1 MGYSLAHFLFYRYF
15 FYQPKV
21 HMKTDSRPASIF
33 NVAVIVAS
41 LGYFVD
47 IYDLLLFTI
56 VRVPSLKDLGLPQS
70 EIDAGAGL
78 LLINVQML
86 GLLIGGIVW
95 GIIGDKKGR
104 LSVLFGSILIY
115 SVANIAN
122 GFVHGINGYI
132 LWRFVAGFGL
142 AGELGA
148 GITLVSE
155 ILSKEKRGYGTM
167 IVATVGVSGAIAAN
181 LIAKLVGDW
190 RICYFIGGG
199 LGLCLLILR
208 VSVMESHMFNAVRT
222 STAARGS
229 FFALF
234 TSRER
239 FLKYLKCILLGTP
252 TWFVVGILIVF
263 SNKFAKE
270 MNVAGD
276 INPGDAVAFC
286 YAGITVGDFASG
298 VLSQLW
304 KSRRKVMLVFLVLT
318 GAMVAVYLN
327 MYGAATW
334 VFYTVCFILGFSVG
348 FWAIFVTIAA
358 ESFGT
363 NLRATVATTVP
374 NFARGML
381 PLISL
386 LFVQVQHSF
395 SFLQSGAIV
404 AVICIGIAMIA
415 AWKIEETFGK
425 DLNYLEE
432 I

>member
-1 MGYSLAHFLFYRYF
+1 
-15 FYQPKV
+15 
-21 HMKTDSRPASIF
+21 MKTDNRPVSIF
-33 NVAVIVAS
+33 NIAVIVAS

-56 VRVPSLKDLGLPQS
+56 VRVPSLKSLGVPQN
-70 EIDAGAGL
+70 EIDAGAGM
-78 LLINVQML
+78 LLINIQML
-86 GLLIGGIVW
+86 GLLIGGIFW

-122 GFVHGINGYI
+122 GFVQSINGYV

-155 ILSKEKRGYGTM
+155 ILPKEKRGYGTM
-167 IVATVGVSGAIAAN
+167 IVATVGVSGAVAAN

-199 LGLCLLILR
+199 LGLGLLILR
-208 VSVMESHMFNAVRT
+208 VSVMESHLFNAVKS
-222 STAARGS
+222 STASRGS
-229 FFALF
+229 FVALF
-234 TSRER
+234 TNRDR
-239 FLKYLKCILLGTP
+239 FIKYLKCMLLGTP
-252 TWFVVGILIVF
+252 TWFVVGILIAF
-263 SNKFAKE
+263 SNKFATVMEVKG
-270 MNVAGD
+270 A
-276 INPGDAVAFC
+276 ISPGDAVAFC
-286 YAGITVGDFASG
+286 YGGLVLGDFASG
-298 VLSQLW
+298 LISQLW
-304 KSRRKVMLVFLVLT
+304 QSRRKVMLLFLVFT
-318 GAMVAVYLN
+318 AVMVGVYLN
-327 MYGAATW
+327 LHGVETW

-381 PLISL
+381 PLISI
-386 LFVQVQHSF
+386 LFVKTQNYF
-395 SFLQSGAIV
+395 TYLQSGAIV
-404 AVICIGIAMIA
+404 AVICIGVALIT
-415 AWKIEETFGK
+415 AWKVEETFGK

>member
-1 MGYSLAHFLFYRYF
+1 
-15 FYQPKV
+15 
-21 HMKTDSRPASIF
+21 MKTEKNSASIF

-56 VRVPSLKDLGLPQS
+56 VRVPSLQSLGVSQVD
-70 EIDAGAGL
+70 IDTGIGP
-78 LLINVQML
+78 LLISVQML
-86 GLLIGGIVW
+86 GLLVGGIVW

-122 GFVHGINGYI
+122 GFVQSTDGYLI
-132 LWRFVAGFGL
+132 WRFVAGFGL

-155 ILSKEKRGYGTM
+155 ILPKEKRGYGTM
-167 IVATVGVSGAIAAN
+167 IVATVGVSGAVAAN
-181 LIAKLVGDW
+181 LIAKMVQDW

-199 LGLCLLILR
+199 LGLTLLILR
-208 VSVMESHMFNAVRT
+208 VSVIESHMFNTMRH
-222 STAARGS
+222 AASNRGS
-229 FFALF
+229 LLALF
-234 TSRER
+234 NNKER
-239 FLKYLKCILLGTP
+239 FIKYLKCILLGTP
-252 TWFVVGILIVF
+252 TWFVVGILVAF
-263 SNKFAKE
+263 SNKFAQE
-270 MNVAGD
+270 MGVKAP
-276 INPGDAVAFC
+276 ISPGDAVAFC
-286 YAGITVGDFASG
+286 YAGLTLGDFSSG
-298 VLSQLW
+298 LISQLW
-304 KSRRKVMLVFLVLT
+304 RSRRKVMLLFLGLTALMVFLYFQLH
-318 GAMVAVYLN
+318 GAEK
-327 MYGAATW
+327 W
-334 VFYTVCFILGFSVG
+334 VFYTVCFFLGFSVG

-381 PLISL
+381 PLITM
-386 LFVQVQHSF
+386 LFAYMQQYF
-395 SFLQSGAIV
+395 SYLHSGAIV
-404 AVICIGIAMIA
+404 AVLTIGIGFIA
-415 AWKIEETFGK
+415 SWKIEETFGK

>member
-1 MGYSLAHFLFYRYF
+1 
-15 FYQPKV
+15 
-21 HMKTDSRPASIF
+21 MKTDNRSVSIF
-33 NVAVIVAS
+33 NIAVIVAS

-56 VRVPSLKDLGLPQS
+56 VRVPSLKSLGLPQS

-78 LLINVQML
+78 LLINIQMV
-86 GLLIGGIVW
+86 GLLIGGIFW

-115 SVANIAN
+115 SIANIAN

-155 ILSKEKRGYGTM
+155 ILPKEKRGYGTM
-167 IVATVGVSGAIAAN
+167 IVATVGVSGAVAAN

-199 LGLCLLILR
+199 LGLALLVLR
-208 VSVMESHMFNAVRT
+208 VSVMESHLFNAVKE

-229 FFALF
+229 LVALF
-234 TSRER
+234 NNRER
-239 FLKYLKCILLGTP
+239 FMKYLKCMLLGTP
-252 TWFVVGILIVF
+252 TWFVVGILIAF
-263 SNKFAKE
+263 SNKFATI
-270 MNVAGD
+270 MNVQGA

-286 YAGITVGDFASG
+286 YAGLVLGDFTTG
-298 VLSQLW
+298 LLSQVW
-304 KSRRKVMLVFLVLT
+304 QSRRKVMLLFLLLT
-318 GAMVAVYLN
+318 GVMVAVYLN
-327 MYGAATW
+327 LHGAATW

-386 LFVQVQHSF
+386 LFINVQKHF
-395 SFLQSGAIV
+395 TFLQSGAIV
-404 AVICIGIAMIA
+404 AVVCIGIALIT
-415 AWKIEETFGK
+415 AWNVEETFGK

>member
-1 MGYSLAHFLFYRYF
+1 MIVN
-15 FYQPKV
+15 QTE
-21 HMKTDSRPASIF
+21 MKTGSQQAASIF
-33 NVAVIVAS
+33 NIAVIVAS

-56 VRVPSLKDLGLPQS
+56 VRVPSLKSLGVPQS
-70 EIDAGAGL
+70 EIDAGAGM
-78 LLINVQML
+78 LLINIQML
-86 GLLIGGIVW
+86 GLLVGGIFW

-104 LSVLFGSILIY
+104 LRVLFGSILIY
-115 SVANIAN
+115 SIANIAN
-122 GFVHGINGYI
+122 GFVHGISGYL

-155 ILSKEKRGYGTM
+155 ILPKEKRGYGTM
-167 IVATVGVSGAIAAN
+167 IVATIGVSGAVAAN

-199 LGLCLLILR
+199 LGLALLILR

-222 STAARGS
+222 SEASRGS
-229 FFALF
+229 FLALF
-234 TSRER
+234 TNRDR
-239 FLKYLKCILLGTP
+239 FLKYLKCMLLGTP
-252 TWFVVGILIVF
+252 TWFVVGILVAF
-263 SNKFAKE
+263 SNKFATM
-270 MNVAGD
+270 MNVNGA
-276 INPGDAVAFC
+276 ISPGDSIAFC
-286 YAGITVGDFASG
+286 YAGLVLGDFASG
-298 VLSQLW
+298 FLSQVW
-304 KSRRKVMLVFLVLT
+304 KSRRKVMLLFLVLT
-318 GAMVAVYLN
+318 SIMVGIYLN
-327 MYGAATW
+327 LHGVETW

-381 PLISL
+381 PLISI
-386 LFVQVQHSF
+386 LFVKVQSYF
-395 SFLQSGAIV
+395 TFLQSGAIV
-404 AVICIGIAMIA
+404 AVICIGIALIT
-415 AWKIEETFGK
+415 AWNIEETFGK
-425 DLNYLEE
+425 DLNYLEK

>member
-1 MGYSLAHFLFYRYF
+1 
-15 FYQPKV
+15 
-21 HMKTDSRPASIF
+21 MKTENRSASIF
-33 NVAVIVAS
+33 NIAVIVAS

-56 VRVPSLKDLGLPQS
+56 VRVPSLKSLGLSQ
-70 EIDAGAGL
+70 EDIDSGAGL
-78 LLINVQML
+78 LLINIQMV

-115 SVANIAN
+115 SIANIAN
-122 GFVHGINGYI
+122 GFVQGINGYV

-155 ILSKEKRGYGTM
+155 ILPKEKRGYGTM

-181 LIAKLVGDW
+181 TIAKLVGDW

-199 LGLCLLILR
+199 LGLALLILR
-208 VSVMESHMFNAVRT
+208 VSVMESHMFNQVKASAT
-222 STAARGS
+222 TTKGS
-229 FFALF
+229 FIALF
-234 TSRER
+234 TNKER
-239 FLKYLKCILLGTP
+239 FLKYLKCMLLGTP
-252 TWFVVGILIVF
+252 TWFVVGILVAF
-263 SNKFAKE
+263 SNKFASQ
-270 MNVAGD
+270 MQIQGA
-276 INPGDAVAFC
+276 INPGDAIAFC
-286 YAGITVGDFASG
+286 YAGLVLGDFASG
-298 VLSQLW
+298 LLSQLL
-304 KSRRKVMLVFLVLT
+304 KSRRKVMLLFLVLT
-318 GAMVAVYLN
+318 SVMVGIYLN
-327 MYGAATW
+327 LHGAAVWT
-334 VFYTVCFILGFSVG
+334 FYVVSFVLGFSVG

-381 PLISL
+381 PLISI
-386 LFVQVQHSF
+386 LFIQVQKSF
-395 SFLQSGAIV
+395 TYLQSGAIV
-404 AVICIGIAMIA
+404 AAVCIGIAIIA
-415 AWKIEETFGK
+415 AWNIEETFGK
-425 DLNYLEE
+425 DLNYVEE

>member
-1 MGYSLAHFLFYRYF
+1 
-15 FYQPKV
+15 
-21 HMKTDSRPASIF
+21 MKTDNRSVSIF
-33 NVAVIVAS
+33 NIAVIVAS

-56 VRVPSLKDLGLPQS
+56 VRVPSLKSLGLPQS

-78 LLINVQML
+78 LLINIQMV
-86 GLLIGGIVW
+86 GLLIGGIFW

-155 ILSKEKRGYGTM
+155 ILPKEKRGYGTM
-167 IVATVGVSGAIAAN
+167 IVATVGVSGAVAAN

-199 LGLCLLILR
+199 LGLALLVLR
-208 VSVMESHMFNAVRT
+208 VSVMESHLFNAVKA

-229 FFALF
+229 LVALF
-234 TSRER
+234 NNRER
-239 FLKYLKCILLGTP
+239 FMKYLKCMLLGTP
-252 TWFVVGILIVF
+252 TWFVVGILIAF
-263 SNKFAKE
+263 SNKFATI
-270 MNVAGD
+270 MNVQGA

-286 YAGITVGDFASG
+286 YAGLVLGDFTTG
-298 VLSQLW
+298 LLSQVW
-304 KSRRKVMLVFLVLT
+304 QSRRKVMLLFLLLT
-318 GAMVAVYLN
+318 GVMVAVYLN
-327 MYGAATW
+327 LHGVATW

-386 LFVQVQHSF
+386 LFINVQKHF
-395 SFLQSGAIV
+395 TFLQSGAIV
-404 AVICIGIAMIA
+404 AVVCIGIALIT
-415 AWKIEETFGK
+415 AWNVEETFGK

>member
-1 MGYSLAHFLFYRYF
+1 
-15 FYQPKV
+15 
-21 HMKTDSRPASIF
+21 MKTDSRSASIF
-33 NVAVIVAS
+33 NIAVIVAS

-56 VRVPSLKDLGLPQS
+56 VRVPSLKELGLPQN

-78 LLINVQML
+78 LLINIQML

-122 GFVHGINGYI
+122 GFVHGINGYV

-155 ILSKEKRGYGTM
+155 ILPKEKRGYGTM
-167 IVATVGVSGAIAAN
+167 IVATVGVSGAVAAN

-199 LGLCLLILR
+199 LGLCLLVLR

-222 STAARGS
+222 SATTRGS
-229 FFALF
+229 FLALF
-234 TSRER
+234 TSKER
-239 FLKYLKCILLGTP
+239 FLKYLKCILLGAP
-252 TWFVVGILIVF
+252 TWFVVGILIAF

-270 MNVAGD
+270 MNVAGA
-276 INPGDAVAFC
+276 ISPGDAVAFT
-286 YAGITVGDFASG
+286 YAGLVLGDFSSG
-298 VLSQLW
+298 FMSQLW
-304 KSRRKVMLVFLVLT
+304 QSRRKVMLLFLVLT

-327 MYGAATW
+327 MFGAPVW

-386 LFVQVQHSF
+386 LFVQVQRYF
-395 SFLQSGAIV
+395 TFLQSGAVV
-404 AVICIGIAMIA
+404 AVVCIGAAMVA
-415 AWKIEETFGK
+415 AWNIEETFGK

-432 I
+432 L

>member
-1 MGYSLAHFLFYRYF
+1 
-15 FYQPKV
+15 
-21 HMKTDSRPASIF
+21 MKTDNRSVSIF
-33 NVAVIVAS
+33 NIAVIVAS

-56 VRVPSLKDLGLPQS
+56 VRVPSLKSLGLPQS

-78 LLINVQML
+78 LLINIQMV
-86 GLLIGGIVW
+86 GLLIGGIFW

-115 SVANIAN
+115 SIANIAN

-155 ILSKEKRGYGTM
+155 ILPKEKRGYGTM
-167 IVATVGVSGAIAAN
+167 IVATVGVSGAVAAN

-199 LGLCLLILR
+199 LGLALLVLR
-208 VSVMESHMFNAVRT
+208 VSVMESHLFNAVKE
-222 STAARGS
+222 STAGRGS
-229 FFALF
+229 LVALF
-234 TSRER
+234 NNRER
-239 FLKYLKCILLGTP
+239 FMKYLKCMLLGTP
-252 TWFVVGILIVF
+252 TWFVVGILIAF
-263 SNKFAKE
+263 SNKFATV
-270 MNVAGD
+270 MNVQGA

-286 YAGITVGDFASG
+286 YAGLVLGDFTTG
-298 VLSQLW
+298 LLSQVW
-304 KSRRKVMLVFLVLT
+304 QSRRKVMLLFLLLT
-318 GAMVAVYLN
+318 GVMVAVYLN
-327 MYGAATW
+327 LHGAATW

-386 LFVQVQHSF
+386 LFINVQKHF
-395 SFLQSGAIV
+395 TFLQSGAIV
-404 AVICIGIAMIA
+404 AVVCIGIALIT
-415 AWKIEETFGK
+415 AWNVEETFGK

>member
-1 MGYSLAHFLFYRYF
+1 
-15 FYQPKV
+15 
-21 HMKTDSRPASIF
+21 MKTENRSVSIL
-33 NVAVIVAS
+33 NIAVIVAS

-56 VRVPSLKDLGLPQS
+56 VRVPSLKSLGLSQE
-70 EIDAGAGL
+70 EIDNGAGL
-78 LLINVQML
+78 LLINIQMV

-115 SVANIAN
+115 SIANIAN
-122 GFVHGINGYI
+122 GFVQGINGYV

-155 ILSKEKRGYGTM
+155 ILPKEKRGYGTM
-167 IVATVGVSGAIAAN
+167 IVATVGVSGAVAAN

-199 LGLCLLILR
+199 LGLALLILR
-208 VSVMESHMFNAVRT
+208 VSVMESQMFNHVKASAT
-222 STAARGS
+222 TRGS
-229 FFALF
+229 FVALF
-234 TSRER
+234 TNKTR
-239 FLKYLKCILLGTP
+239 FLKYLKCMLLGAP
-252 TWFVVGILIVF
+252 TWFVVGILVAF
-263 SNKFAKE
+263 SNKFASQLQ
-270 MNVAGD
+270 VQGAV
-276 INPGDAVAFC
+276 NPGDAIAFC
-286 YAGITVGDFASG
+286 YAGLVLGDLCSG
-298 VLSQLW
+298 LLSQLL
-304 KSRRKVMLVFLVLT
+304 KSRRKVMLIFLVFT
-318 GAMVAVYLN
+318 AVMVGIYLN
-327 MYGAATW
+327 LHGAAMW
-334 VFYTVCFILGFSVG
+334 VFYTVCFVLGFSVG

-381 PLISL
+381 PLISI
-386 LFVQVQHSF
+386 LFVQVQHYF
-395 SFLQSGAIV
+395 TYLQSGGIV
-404 AVICIGIAMIA
+404 AIICIGIALIA

-425 DLNYLEE
+425 DLNYVEE

>member
-1 MGYSLAHFLFYRYF
+1 
-15 FYQPKV
+15 
-21 HMKTDSRPASIF
+21 MKTDSRPASVF

-95 GIIGDKKGR
+95 GIIGDKRGR

-222 STAARGS
+222 SAAARGS
-229 FFALF
+229 FYALF

-270 MNVAGD
+270 MHVAGD

-327 MYGAATW
+327 MFGAATW
-334 VFYTVCFILGFSVG
+334 LFYTVCFILGFSVG

-386 LFVQVQHSF
+386 LFVQVQRSF